1 MCFFLTF
8 QTLNITRFITW
19 QISWKPNR
27 MWKRSWWHSFKISS
41 HSQSGTVKL
50 HTVLDE
56 ANCYRINAE
65 SDVLQWSI
73 WTVNCLMYSETKL
86 NNADKAFDLGK
97 LQKLLQVQCE
107 VLHIVVCCYSVTHSC
122 MPYAVWNKIYL
133 YCACRMEAI
142 FDSNRI
148 NMFSDSSNNS
158 LFVYF
163 FNRIN
168 SIELLVFFASYI
180 PSALCFNGMD
190 FPCDNSFCYGI
201 KAI

>member
-1 MCFFLTF
+1 MFFLTF
-8 QTLNITRFITW
+8 QTLNIIRFITW

-27 MWKRSWWHSFKISS
+27 MWKRSRWHSFKISS
-41 HSQSGTVKL
+41 HSQSATVKL

-122 MPYAVWNKIYL
+122 MPY
-133 YCACRMEAI
+133 EAKFICIVHVEWKRFSIVIGSTCSQIQAIIRCLCI
-142 FDSNRI
+142 FST
-148 NMFSDSSNNS
+148 
-158 LFVYF
+158 
-163 FNRIN
+163 
-168 SIELLVFFASYI
+168 E
-180 PSALCFNGMD
+180 
-190 FPCDNSFCYGI
+190 
-201 KAI
+201 